1 LPLSTST
8 EAATGQ
14 VEVANAQFSSQEAM
28 VGAED
33 YGKGVT
39 VTTAA
44 NSQAEADAILS
55 HSRSCYVTLRLVG
68 VP

>member
-1 LPLSTST
+1 MSSS
-8 EAATGQ
+8 
-14 VEVANAQFSSQEAM
+14 VARKLWL
-28 VGAED
+28 VLRY

-39 VTTAA
+39 VTTTA

-55 HSRSCYVTLRLVG
+55 HSRSCYVMLRLVG